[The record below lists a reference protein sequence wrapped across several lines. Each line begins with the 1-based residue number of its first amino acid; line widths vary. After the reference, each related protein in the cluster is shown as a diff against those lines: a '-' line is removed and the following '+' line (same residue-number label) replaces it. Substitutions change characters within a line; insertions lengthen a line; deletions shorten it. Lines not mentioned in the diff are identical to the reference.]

1 VQRIYVKRIS
11 EKEGMMIVS
20 KPKFVPLVL
29 RMASTGIAKF
39 ESSFLFLSS
48 IALFAIMIIVTI
60 DVVMRYIFNQPL
72 EWAYDVI
79 SLYLMVSVFFFALSD
94 TLHEHGHVSIDVL
107 IKYIPGWLRHG
118 GETIGYAI
126 ATFVFALV
134 TLQAVE
140 RMSESYRLD
149 EMMASAYN
157 WITWPAYFPVVV
169 GTALLTIRSLYRTVG
184 HLWSIF
190 TKEPLV
196 ELPPLPDV
204 SE

>member
-1 VQRIYVKRIS
+1 MS
-11 EKEGMMIVS
+11 EPGEKTG
-20 KPKFVPLVL
+20 PRVL
-29 RMASTGIAKF
+29 RVISAAIAKF
-39 ESSFLFLSS
+39 ESAFMMLSS
-48 IALFAIMIIVTI
+48 IGLFAIMIIVTI
-60 DVVMRYIFNQPL
+60 DVVMRYVFNNPL

-107 IKYIPGWLRHG
+107 LKRLPGWLRHG

-126 ATFVFALV
+126 ATFAFVLV
-134 TLQAVE
+134 TLQAID
-140 RMSESYRLD
+140 RMSESYRLN
-149 EMMASAYN
+149 EMLASAYN
-157 WITWPAYFPVVV
+157 WLTWPAYLPVVL
-169 GTALLTIRSLYRTVG
+169 GTALLAVRSLYRTIG

-190 TKEPLV
+190 ASEPVV